1 MANEIYLKSWWG
13 TGACNVLGWGLIYK
27 PYVTCVPEL
36 PYLLD
41 DYPGASAAYSL
52 RNLASTTTNVV
63 RVRRSSD
70 NTEQNFTAN
79 QITDGTL
86 TTFTGAN
93 DGFVTI
99 WYDQSSNNNNAVQ
112 ITATQQ
118 PKLVTNGVVEL
129 ENGNPTLI
137 FDGSTSGLSATQVS
151 LTESSLFLSVYTNYS
166 TGFQFIF
173 GQGKGFTSNTDTGQ
187 QLTLTTRS
195 NLSRSE
201 SKRLSTD
208 ILLSGVSNAINI
220 QNISISS
227 DVKNDFNNLRNNGV
241 ASTPVSTSNF
251 DYQTFT
257 TPLAIG
263 RSYARNNFTLDGSI
277 QECILYNTNQSS
289 NIIGIES
296 NINNNYNI
304 YQNYMLLGD
313 TGFILQED
321 TGKIIL

>member
-41 DYPGASAAYSL
+41 DYSGASVAYSL
-52 RNLASTTTNVV
+52 RKLSSSTTNVV

-112 ITATQQ
+112 ITAINQ
-118 PKLVTNGVVEL
+118 PILVSSGIIELVNNKPCLELDDAVEKHFIISNSL
-129 ENGNPTLI
+129 TGSETIFLVNKKINENGNKYIYDSNIADDPNGTNRNYAITTGVNFQIQNEKNIYFNGLLV
-137 FDGSTSGLSATQVS
+137 TSADLSAQNLLMINLNSNSNEIGT
-151 LTESSLFLSVYTNYS
+151 LFSRFNIRENYPGRMQEIIIYPTDQ
-166 TGFQFIF
+166 TGNR
-173 GQGKGFTSNTDTGQ
+173 T
-187 QLTLTTRS
+187 
-195 NLSRSE
+195 
-201 SKRLSTD
+201 
-208 ILLSGVSNAINI
+208 
-220 QNISISS
+220 
-227 DVKNDFNNLRNNGV
+227 
-241 ASTPVSTSNF
+241 
-251 DYQTFT
+251 
-257 TPLAIG
+257 
-263 RSYARNNFTLDGSI
+263 
-277 QECILYNTNQSS
+277 
-289 NIIGIES
+289 GIET

-304 YQNYMLLGD
+304 YSDYMLLGD
-313 TGFILQED
+313 TGFLLQED